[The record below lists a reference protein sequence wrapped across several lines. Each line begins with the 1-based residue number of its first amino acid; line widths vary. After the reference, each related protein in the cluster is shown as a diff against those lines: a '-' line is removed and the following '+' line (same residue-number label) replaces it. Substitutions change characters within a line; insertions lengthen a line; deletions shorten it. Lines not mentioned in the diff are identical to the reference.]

1 VRARARACVYTQGYL
16 SLDKIKGIFDDII
29 NE

>member
-16 SLDKIKGIFDDII
+16 SLDKIKGIFDD
-29 NE
+29 NNK